1 MLIMENKFALHEPLT
16 LDSVLGFVTLITR
29 SSNQKGL
36 DGVKISNMR
45 LVKQPTKPF
54 EHHSFFTW
62 DEEKE
67 I

>member
-1 MLIMENKFALHEPLT
+1 MFVMENKFALQEPMNI
-16 LDSVLGFVTLITR
+16 DSMLGFLTQMSRYANT
-29 SSNQKGL
+29 KGL

-54 EHHSFFTW
+54 EHNSYFTW

-67 I
+67 